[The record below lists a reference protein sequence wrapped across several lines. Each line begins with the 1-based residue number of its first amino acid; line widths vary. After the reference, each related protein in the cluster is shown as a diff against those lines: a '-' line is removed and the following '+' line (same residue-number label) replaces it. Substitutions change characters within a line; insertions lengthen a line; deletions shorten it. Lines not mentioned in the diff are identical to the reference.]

1 MTHYQVLGV
10 TQDAAQELIEFSWKN
25 LMRRYHPDGPA
36 PDAEKAVRI
45 NQAHDVLSN
54 SESRKKYDA
63 TLKAKKAQ
71 PIRNVEEQAYPPA
84 YPNPF
89 ANFEFD
95 MNAIGES
102 FIRAGAEAA
111 VNHLMDSNPVL
122 KAAMKAASRKKAG

>member
-10 TQDAAQELIEFSWKN
+10 TPDAPLELIEFSWKN
-25 LMRRYHPDGPA
+25 LMRCYHPDGPS

-54 SESRKKYDA
+54 PESRKKYDA
-63 TLKAKKAQ
+63 ELAAKKPK
-71 PIRNVEEQAYPPA
+71 PIRNVEPAYPPA

-89 ANFEFD
+89 SDFELDFG
-95 MNAIGES
+95 AIGES
-102 FIRAGAEAA
+102 FFRAGAEAA

-122 KAAMKAASRKKAG
+122 KAAMKAASKKKAG